1 MQFSL
6 SGRHLCIPVLLGKSF
21 IDKHFCIHPH
31 KSRFVC
37 SIKFILAAFK
47 LAGGEQHF
55 MLFADGK
62 STRDRRANVARGAAP
77 CTERSDAK
85 QPGHSGVRAKLR
97 RTHILSSGE
106 YKSVPFVPKGFFRL
120 PLPRCIFQMLLC
132 VNTSILFNTA
142 AL

>member
-6 SGRHLCIPVLLGKSF
+6 SGRHLCIPVLFGKSF

-77 CTERSDAK
+77 CTERIDAK
-85 QPGHSGVRAKLR
+85 QPGHSGVRAVCLAE
-97 RTHILSSGE
+97 RTYSRQESIKVRPLFQRDYFMSIS
-106 YKSVPFVPKGFFRL
+106 PFICSHLIISTPSFVG
-120 PLPRCIFQMLLC
+120 
-132 VNTSILFNTA
+132 
-142 AL
+142 